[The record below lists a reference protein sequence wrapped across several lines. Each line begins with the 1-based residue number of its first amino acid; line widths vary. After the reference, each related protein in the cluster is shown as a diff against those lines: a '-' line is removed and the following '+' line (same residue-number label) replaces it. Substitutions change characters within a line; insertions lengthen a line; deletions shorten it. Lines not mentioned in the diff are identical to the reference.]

1 VVLES
6 EPVMQSA
13 YRYTSGVPHPK
24 PPRPRH
30 RVSYTTL
37 FLAGLA
43 TLTLLILLGLLVFAF
58 LYLQVFGL
66 ILPGIQVGDIPLGG
80 MNREKAAHKLDQAW
94 NHNRSL
100 IISDGTRVWSAS
112 PADFG
117 LWIDTQSAVE
127 QAYQFGRGPAASSEI
142 RQLISGNAPNYVPIV
157 RFFPEIARPQLER
170 WAPLIQM
177 EPQEA
182 ALVYEDGQ
190 WQALPGKNGIRLDI
204 PLTLQHIQAEQTQI
218 AAGGFLQ
225 LTTVAVLPQVA
236 DLSNE
241 LQDLQARLYNP
252 VTLQAYD
259 PIMDETIQ
267 WSAAPEQFGAWLR
280 LGQQDGQPVFTLDRE
295 QLNQYLHSEQARLGP
310 ARSFQPVKDIQALT
324 VAWQNGQPLDVEIRH
339 DPTQYTVQQG
349 DTLVAIGLKVGMPYW
364 KILEGNPSLN
374 ANSTLSTGQ
383 TLNIPSK
390 SEMLPLPIVPGK
402 RIIIN
407 ISQQRLWTYENGSLR
422 SEEVISTGIDR
433 SPTHPGIFQVQTHEQ
448 MAYASVWDLYMPH
461 FLGIYEGW
469 PGFMNGLHGLPTLS
483 NGNRMWANS
492 LGRKASYGC
501 IILNLQA
508 AEDLYHWAENGVV
521 VEIQP

>member
-1 VVLES
+1 
-6 EPVMQSA
+6 MQSA

-204 PLTLQHIQAEQTQI
+204 PLTLQHIQSEQTQI
-218 AAGGFLQ
+218 AAGGFC
-225 LTTVAVLPQVA
+225 
-236 DLSNE
+236 
-241 LQDLQARLYNP
+241 R
-252 VTLQAYD
+252 
-259 PIMDETIQ
+259 
-267 WSAAPEQFGAWLR
+267 
-280 LGQQDGQPVFTLDRE
+280 
-295 QLNQYLHSEQARLGP
+295 
-310 ARSFQPVKDIQALT
+310 
-324 VAWQNGQPLDVEIRH
+324 
-339 DPTQYTVQQG
+339 
-349 DTLVAIGLKVGMPYW
+349 
-364 KILEGNPSLN
+364 
-374 ANSTLSTGQ
+374 
-383 TLNIPSK
+383 
-390 SEMLPLPIVPGK
+390 
-402 RIIIN
+402 
-407 ISQQRLWTYENGSLR
+407 
-422 SEEVISTGIDR
+422 
-433 SPTHPGIFQVQTHEQ
+433 
-448 MAYASVWDLYMPH
+448 
-461 FLGIYEGW
+461 
-469 PGFMNGLHGLPTLS
+469 
-483 NGNRMWANS
+483 
-492 LGRKASYGC
+492 
-501 IILNLQA
+501 
-508 AEDLYHWAENGVV
+508 
-521 VEIQP
+521 